1 MVQIC
6 LKSQFKLAQNPQ
18 FCGAPTH
25 QWKTLTGSPF
35 RRLPGGLEE
44 FLLLL
49 GPRAPVPARPRPLV
63 QDTEEEEDTMD
74 THTMAR

>member
-1 MVQIC
+1 MTV
-6 LKSQFKLAQNPQ
+6 
-18 FCGAPTH
+18 
-25 QWKTLTGSPF
+25 SPF